1 MRTTGTWMDGD
12 NLVERRSEDVEP
24 ILEKVKALRSVGE
37 VGTSEMR
44 HAARFPKSVVEN
56 YMQRKGVTLHD
67 MMTDPKHFDS
77 MLRDPDLA
85 GFRVWQGRV
94 S

>member
-24 ILEKVKALRSVGE
+24 ILEHVKALRSMGE
-37 VGTSEMR
+37 VGSSEMW
-44 HAARFPKSVVEN
+44 HAAKFPRSVVES
-56 YMQRKGVTLHD
+56 YMQRMGVTLHD
-67 MMTDPKHFDS
+67 MMTDDRHFGA

-85 GFRVWQGRV
+85 GFRVRQGRV
-94 S
+94 

>member
-1 MRTTGTWMDGD
+1 MKTTGIWTDGAD
-12 NLVERRSEDVEP
+12 LIERRSEDVEP
-24 ILEKVKALRSVGE
+24 ILEHVKDLRSIHS

-44 HAARFPKSVVEN
+44 HAAKFPRSVVEA
-56 YMQRKGVTLHD
+56 YMAQKGVTLHD

-85 GFRVWQGRV
+85 GFRIWQGRI
-94 S
+94 